1 MKDKKKLEHLAIILD
16 GNGRWAEKRSLSRSL
31 GHKEGSENVVDIA
44 LYAKKRGIKYLTL
57 YAFSTENWKR
67 PKIEVNYLMKL
78 LAKFIKDKTNLLMEN
93 DVKLNIIGDISK
105 LPDKTIK
112 SCLDVCKLTENNK
125 SLVLNMAINY
135 GGRSE
140 LVKAFKD
147 MAKDGLDF
155 NNIDE
160 NTISSYLYTKNM
172 PDPDLLIRTGGD
184 LRISNFLIYQLA
196 YTEFYFTKTLWPDF
210 KYKDLDEAI
219 DSYLGRDRRFG
230 GLNEPS

>member
-1 MKDKKKLEHLAIILD
+1 MKDNKKLEHLAIILD
-16 GNGRWAEKRSLSRSL
+16 GNGRWAKKRSLPRSM

-44 LYAKKRGIKYLTL
+44 LYAKEKGIKYLTL

-67 PKIEVNYLMKL
+67 PQIEVNYLMKL
-78 LAKFIKDKTNLLMEN
+78 LEKFIKDKTKLLMEN

-112 SCLDVCKLTENNK
+112 ACLDVCKLTEDNK

-147 MAKDGLDF
+147 MAADGIDF
-155 NNIDE
+155 DKINED
-160 NTISSYLYTKNM
+160 TISDYLYTKAM

-196 YTEFYFTKTLWPDF
+196 YTEFYFTNTLWPDF
-210 KYKDLDEAI
+210 KKDDLDRAM
-219 DSYLGRDRRFG
+219 DSYFGRDRRFG

>member
-1 MKDKKKLEHLAIILD
+1 MKANKKLEHLAIILD
-16 GNGRWAEKRSLSRSL
+16 GNGRWAKKRSLQRSL

-44 LYAKKRGIKYLTL
+44 LYAKERGIKYLTL

-67 PKIEVNYLMKL
+67 PQIEVNYLMKL

-93 DVKLNIIGDISK
+93 DVKLNIIGDISR
-105 LPDKTIK
+105 LPEKTIK
-112 SCLDVCKLTENNK
+112 ACLDVCKLTENNK

-140 LVKAFKD
+140 IVKAFKD

-155 NNIDE
+155 EKIDE
-160 NTISSYLYTKNM
+160 DTISDYLYTKNM

-210 KYKDLDEAI
+210 KKSDLDKAI
-219 DSYLGRDRRFG
+219 DSYFGRDRRFG

>member
-1 MKDKKKLEHLAIILD
+1 MTVDKKLEHLAIILD
-16 GNGRWAEKRSLSRSL
+16 GNGRWAKKRSLPRSF

-44 LYAKKRGIKYLTL
+44 LYAKTKGIKYLTL

-67 PKIEVNYLMKL
+67 PKIEVDYLMKL
-78 LAKFIKDKTNLLMEN
+78 LEKFIKDKTKLLMEN

-105 LPDKTIK
+105 IPEKTRK
-112 SCLDVCKLTENNK
+112 ASLDVCKLTENNK

-147 MAKDGLDF
+147 IVNDGIDIDT
-155 NNIDE
+155 IDE
-160 NTISSYLYTKNM
+160 STISSYLYTKDM

-210 KYKDLDEAI
+210 KKEDLDKAI
-219 DSYLGRDRRFG
+219 DSYLGRDRRYG

>member
-1 MKDKKKLEHLAIILD
+1 MKEKKRLNHLAIILD
-16 GNGRWAEKRSLSRSL
+16 GNGRWAKKRSLPRSM

-44 LYAKKRGIKYLTL
+44 LYAKEKAIKYLTL

-67 PKIEVNYLMKL
+67 PQIEVNYLMKL
-78 LAKFIKDKTNLLMEN
+78 LAKFIKEKTNLLMEN

-105 LPDKTIK
+105 LPQNTMKA
-112 SCLDVCKLTENNK
+112 CLDVCRLTENNK

-140 LVKAFKD
+140 IVKAFKD
-147 MAKDGLDF
+147 MYKDGIDF
-155 NNIDE
+155 DKIDE
-160 NTISSYLYTKNM
+160 DTISNYLYTHDM

-210 KYKDLDEAI
+210 KKKDLDCAI
-219 DSYLGRDRRFG
+219 DSFLGRDRRFG